1 MFTAVESD
9 RESLK
14 GDELV
19 ICKNVGTK
27 FSTGNPVPTVADL
40 WDSFFTRNSQK
51 EKPKFF
57 WALRN
62 ISFSV
67 KKGEILG
74 LIGNNGAGKTTLLR
88 IVSGVLRP
96 DEGSVQVNTE
106 CSLLSPGL
114 GQREQLTGRENI
126 ILGCLYLGYSVQEIK
141 ENFDRMVEFSELGE
155 RINRPVRYYSD
166 GMISRL
172 TFTIATSLKPS
183 FLLLDELLS
192 AGDISFRDKAAK
204 RMKEV
209 VLNSKGAII
218 ATHDMGFVENH
229 CTKVLYLRN
238 GEARF
243 YGPTTEGIDLYKRD
257 NGLA

>member
-1 MFTAVESD
+1 MESD

-155 RINRPVRYYSD
+155 HINRPVRYYSD